1 MGGSNKKILTVRT
14 AQRTDLR
21 TAAQAASETFMAWS
35 CFLSAASAAAS
46 QQLVPL

>member
-1 MGGSNKKILTVRT
+1 LNNSAENGLHF
-14 AQRTDLR
+14 AQMTDLR

>member
-1 MGGSNKKILTVRT
+1 MGGSDKKLTVRT
-14 AQRTDLR
+14 AQMTDLR